1 MKKTITPK
9 ISIVVPIY
17 NTPDN
22 FLLNNLSHLE
32 KQTMKEIEVILVDDG
47 SCKKTANICDDYVNR
62 NSNFQVIHKKNAG
75 LSAARNTGVDNSSG
89 EYILFIDGDDYVE
102 YDTCEQLYPKEN
114 KPDVICAC
122 MSKDMGGIIKKYD
135 YSLFKDNKIY
145 INEECKFFRDNVL
158 NFYANVSS
166 VNGKL
171 YKRSFL
177 LNNKLEHNEE
187 LKTGIEGID
196 FCFRLYDKAESVL
209 FLERYVYNYVFN
221 NNSITETPNT
231 ENYQLI
237 LKGFYYIKDYIDSKE
252 GSIDSKKRLDMLFYN
267 RIVFFLVTTMVSG
280 FFNPKIKQEYVERVK
295 LSKAFIKDDLLI
307 KSLQKYD
314 KAKVDSFR
322 NIMIFCIKNRLFL
335 IIYILST
342 IRYVQKYKL
351 RSI

>member
-47 SCKKTANICDDYVNR
+47 SHRKTADICDDYVDR
-62 NSNFQVIHKKNAG
+62 NSNFKVIHKKNAG

-89 EYILFIDGDDYVE
+89 EYILFVDGDDYVE

-114 KPDVICAC
+114 KPDVVCAC

-135 YSLFKDNKIY
+135 YSLFKDNKLY

-171 YKRSFL
+171 YKR
-177 LNNKLEHNEE
+177 
-187 LKTGIEGID
+187 
-196 FCFRLYDKAESVL
+196 
-209 FLERYVYNYVFN
+209 
-221 NNSITETPNT
+221 
-231 ENYQLI
+231 
-237 LKGFYYIKDYIDSKE
+237 
-252 GSIDSKKRLDMLFYN
+252 
-267 RIVFFLVTTMVSG
+267 
-280 FFNPKIKQEYVERVK
+280 
-295 LSKAFIKDDLLI
+295 
-307 KSLQKYD
+307 
-314 KAKVDSFR
+314 
-322 NIMIFCIKNRLFL
+322 
-335 IIYILST
+335 
-342 IRYVQKYKL
+342 
-351 RSI
+351 